1 MISYFLKS
9 INVNIDKAF
18 ENILIVNYFL
28 KSLKISVY
36 TTCLIFNKILFY
48 ISNYTYYI
56 SM

>member
-1 MISYFLKS
+1 MNSYFLKS

-28 KSLKISVY
+28 KSLKIAVY
-36 TTCLIFNKILFY
+36 TTCLIFNKILFD
-48 ISNYTYYI
+48 ISNCTYYI

>member
-28 KSLKISVY
+28 KSLKIAVY
-36 TTCLIFNKILFY
+36 TTCLIFNKILFD
-48 ISNYTYYI
+48 ISNCTYYI